1 MEATELKAFP
11 RSESGKGPARRSRK
25 NGLIPAVFY
34 GRGEQTV
41 HLSVNANDLKKI
53 IQKKRENVFIKLLIE
68 GEKPMSKL
76 SLIKELQIEPV
87 SRKYYHADF
96 YEIRMDHK
104 LTLDVPIHFVGV
116 PIGVQNGGELQHL
129 KRDLKVSCLPSA
141 LPDFIDVDVTGLDI
155 GNSIKVKDISV
166 PEDIAVLDPP
176 DVGVAMVAVVKVSV
190 PQAEEAAAAE
200 GEAAAEGAPAAEG
213 ETPAKGDAK
222 G

>member
-1 MEATELKAFP
+1 MEATELKAFS

-68 GEKPMSKL
+68 GEKPMTKL

-87 SRKYYHADF
+87 SRKFYHADF

-116 PIGVQNGGELQHL
+116 PIDVQNGGELQHL
-129 KRDLKVSCLPSA
+129 KRDLKVSCLPSV

-200 GEAAAEGAPAAEG
+200 GEAAAEGTPAAEG
-213 ETPAKGDAK
+213 ETPAKGEAK

>member
-1 MEATELKAFP
+1 M
-11 RSESGKGPARRSRK
+11 GRR
-25 NGLIPAVFY
+25 
-34 GRGEQTV
+34 
-41 HLSVNANDLKKI
+41 H
-53 IQKKRENVFIKLLIE
+53 
-68 GEKPMSKL
+68 
-76 SLIKELQIEPV
+76 
-87 SRKYYHADF
+87 
-96 YEIRMDHK
+96 
-104 LTLDVPIHFVGV
+104 
-116 PIGVQNGGELQHL
+116 
-129 KRDLKVSCLPSA
+129 
-141 LPDFIDVDVTGLDI
+141 TGLDS